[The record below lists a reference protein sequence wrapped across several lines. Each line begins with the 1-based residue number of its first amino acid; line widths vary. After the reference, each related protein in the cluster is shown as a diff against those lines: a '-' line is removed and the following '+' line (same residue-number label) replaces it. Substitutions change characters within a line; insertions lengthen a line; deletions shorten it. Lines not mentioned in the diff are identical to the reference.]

1 MNAVALPALDGRV
14 RWSVRVVDAA
24 TGAVL
29 CERTPDTLCETAS
42 IGKVFL
48 LIDVARQLAD
58 GRLDPD
64 ERVVIPDEH
73 RVADSGLLYRMRDQ
87 AVTVYDAALLVG
99 AFSDNLATNA
109 LLARCGLEQVRAVAR
124 EMGYRDTALNDYIRA
139 ERTPDLPWTPS
150 YGTAAELC
158 DVMRRLGAGEIVS
171 PDVSAQV
178 MTWLAAN
185 ADTSMVA
192 AGLLIDPLAHVEP
205 DHGGLLLRHKTGSVD
220 FARADIG
227 YLAGPH
233 GAVAYAVLANW
244 KHAAD
249 DLRAP
254 VLAAMRDIGM
264 QLRRHVAGL
273 DPQEA
278 P

>member
-1 MNAVALPALDGRV
+1 MSAVALPALDGRV
-14 RWSVRVVDAA
+14 RWSIRVVDAA
-24 TGAVL
+24 NGAVL
-29 CERTPDTLCETAS
+29 CERTPDVLCETAS

-48 LIDVARQLAD
+48 LIEVARMLAS
-58 GRLDPD
+58 GELTPD
-64 ERVVIPDEH
+64 ERVAIPDAH
-73 RVADSGLLYRMRDQ
+73 RVADSGLLYRMHDQ
-87 AVTVYDAALLVG
+87 NVTVYDAALLVG

-109 LLARCGLEQVRAVAR
+109 LIARCGLDRVRAVAGQL
-124 EMGYRDTALNDYIRA
+124 GYRDTALNDYIRD

-158 DVMRRLGAGEIVS
+158 DVMRRLGAGAVVS
-171 PDVSAQV
+171 PEVSALV
-178 MTWLAAN
+178 MTWLSAN

-192 AGLLIDPLAHVEP
+192 AGMLLDPLAHAEP
-205 DHGGLLLRHKTGSVD
+205 EYGGMVLRHKTGSVS

-227 YLAGPH
+227 HVAGPR
-233 GAVAYAVLANW
+233 ASVAYAVLANW
-244 KHAAD
+244 KNSAD

-254 VLAAMRDIGM
+254 VLAAMRDIGVR
-264 QLRRHVAGL
+264 LRRHVAGV